1 MDVYSSVSHPL
12 RLHAGPDALAHLP
25 RELGRLNA
33 RRAFILCG
41 QSVATRTPLL
51 HRLRELLG
59 GSCAGAHTRIG
70 KDAPLDDV
78 LAAVAAARDC
88 DADLLIAV
96 GAGSVLKAARVV
108 AILLAESGDPLS
120 LATQYAEGE
129 PPISPRLL
137 KPKLPLINVLTAA
150 TSAQNRSGA
159 ALRAGDGGA
168 RLEFFDPKTRPAAIF
183 WDSDALLT
191 APPSLA
197 VSTGVAVFWRSL
209 MNAGAIHGANPLVQ
223 ASRLHAFTLAR
234 QALPRL
240 QDPHDAAARL
250 DMCAAALLQNR
261 DEDDGGRPFD
271 AHWVARVVYALG
283 AALFNRYS
291 HLDQGTTHA
300 VLTGP
305 AIACFG
311 DLCPDAV
318 REMSAMLGLP
328 ASDAPD
334 ARGLADAIGA
344 LWQPLGLPA
353 RLSQLGVPADGMAA
367 VIDAAMFNFN
377 ADRHRELSR
386 HRDRLGALLR
396 HAL

>member
-1 MDVYSSVSHPL
+1 MDSYSSISHAL

-41 QSVATRTPLL
+41 QSVATRTSLL
-51 HRLRELLG
+51 RRLQELLG
-59 GSCAGAHTRIG
+59 ASCAGAYTRIG
-70 KDAPLDDV
+70 KDAPLEDV
-78 LAAVAAARDC
+78 LAAVTAARAC
-88 DADLLIAV
+88 KADLLIAA

-108 AILLAESGDPLS
+108 AILLAESGDPLD
-120 LATQYAEGE
+120 LATHYAEGM
-129 PPISPRLL
+129 PPASPRLL

-159 ALRAGDGGA
+159 ALRAADGGA
-168 RLEFFDPKTRPAAIF
+168 RLEFYDPKTRPAAIF
-183 WDSDALLT
+183 WDSEALLT

-197 VSTGVAVFWRSL
+197 VSTGVAVFWRAL
-209 MNAGAIHGANPLVQ
+209 MNAGAIRGANPLVQ
-223 ASRLHAFTLAR
+223 ASRLHALALAR

-240 QDPHDAAARL
+240 RDPRDAAARL

-271 AHWVARVVYALG
+271 AHWIARAVYALG

-291 HLDQGTTHA
+291 HLDQGATHA
-300 VLTGP
+300 ILTGP

-311 DLCPDAV
+311 DLCPEAV

-328 ASDAPD
+328 AAAAADP
-334 ARGLADAIGA
+334 ARLVDAIGV
-344 LWQPLGLPA
+344 LLRPLGLPE
-353 RLSQLGVPADGMAA
+353 RLSELAVPADGMAA

-386 HRDRLGALLR
+386 HRDRLAAVLRQAL
-396 HAL
+396 